1 MDQNLLNYEAVNLV
15 LHGIDTISNISINN
29 VLIGSTNNM
38 FVRYKFGIK
47 KHLKVGDNKIT
58 IAIQSAVNY
67 VNVKNAEQIATNYPL
82 PPSIKYSF
90 YLFILSF
97 Q

>member
-1 MDQNLLNYEAVNLV
+1 VDQSLLNYEALNLV
-15 LHGIDTISNISINN
+15 LHGIDTISDISINN

-58 IAIQSAVNY
+58 IAIKSPVNY
-67 VNVKNAEQIATNYPL
+67 VNVKNAEQIATKYPL
-82 PPSIKYSF
+82 PPSNKYSF
-90 YLFILSF
+90 YLFILSYE
-97 Q
+97 

>member
-1 MDQNLLNYEAVNLV
+1 
-15 LHGIDTISNISINN
+15 
-29 VLIGSTNNM
+29 M

-67 VNVKNAEQIATNYPL
+67 VNVKNAKQIATNYPL

-90 YLFILSF
+90 Y
-97 Q
+97 